1 MITRRTFLAAA
12 AAVPVLAQATR
23 PKRIAIITTIF
34 RLQSHGQH
42 IGDRFM
48 VGYPF
53 EGEWHKPNTQVVALY
68 VDQKP
73 EGDLS
78 AARAKERAPHPRL
91 LETFAFGMA
100 IVVGSSFVYASAL
113 VGPGPAAAA
122 LAEGLLGLA
131 IIMFIFVQELRRV

>member
-53 EGEWHKPNTQVVALY
+53 EGEWHKPNTQVVALWIR
-68 VDQKP
+68 
-73 EGDLS
+73 S
-78 AARAKERAPHPRL
+78 RRA
-91 LETFAFGMA
+91 
-100 IVVGSSFVYASAL
+100 I
-113 VGPGPAAAA
+113 
-122 LAEGLLGLA
+122 
-131 IIMFIFVQELRRV
+131 